1 MRRYV
6 ELHGL
11 LLNKNFLKLVTLFVI
26 VALYLPPL
34 VMLINSFNEN
44 PFMNKWLGFTFK
56 WYKLV
61 LYDSRVREALFNSIT
76 VAIASAFLSV
86 LLGFLAGLVSRPGG
100 VKTLNYLVYPVIIM
114 PEVAEAV
121 SLFLFYVY
129 IGMGL
134 GWLTVVLGHTAF
146 NIAFAYTI
154 ISVTGLGHPS
164 LEEAAKT
171 LGAKPHQVLMK
182 VIIPLSLPTLVAA
195 LVLTF
200 LLSFT
205 NFVKTIFTRGPGFE
219 TLPLLIWARA
229 RRPGI
234 DELAYPNALN
244 ALASL
249 IFFTTLTLAVLVS
262 IA

>member
-1 MRRYV
+1 
-6 ELHGL
+6 
-11 LLNKNFLKLVTLFVI
+11 
-26 VALYLPPL
+26 
-34 VMLINSFNEN
+34 
-44 PFMNKWLGFTFK
+44 
-56 WYKLV
+56 
-61 LYDSRVREALFNSIT
+61 
-76 VAIASAFLSV
+76 
-86 LLGFLAGLVSRPGG
+86 
-100 VKTLNYLVYPVIIM
+100 
-114 PEVAEAV
+114 
-121 SLFLFYVY
+121 
-129 IGMGL
+129 
-134 GWLTVVLGHTAF
+134 
-146 NIAFAYTI
+146 FAYTI

-262 IA
+262 IAYVANATRREKTH